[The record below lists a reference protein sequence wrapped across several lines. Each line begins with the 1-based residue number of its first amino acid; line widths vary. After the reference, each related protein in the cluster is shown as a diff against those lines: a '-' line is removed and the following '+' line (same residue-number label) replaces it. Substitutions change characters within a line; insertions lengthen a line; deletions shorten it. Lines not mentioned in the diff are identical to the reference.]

1 MVLGGGMVLEAS
13 LFKFRRSRSKNTI
26 EYLNALMAKN
36 LPEVVRRY
44 MNLFPK
50 QPVTADNMA
59 RYSGLELSAIH
70 EAIHQGI
77 SSKEIMPIGDQ
88 GFYLIKQ
95 FAIEALEEVKQRIQ
109 KIISE
114 KKSFTLS
121 DSTEILGFGRT
132 KGAPI
137 FDFLDFVGFTK
148 REGNIRT
155 LK

>member
-1 MVLGGGMVLEAS
+1 MLVFLTNQGKLVQ
-13 LFKFRRSRSKNTI
+13 
-26 EYLNALMAKN
+26 LNDDRFL
-36 LPEVVRRY
+36 
-44 MNLFPK
+44 
-50 QPVTADNMA
+50 T
-59 RYSGLELSAIH
+59 
-70 EAIHQGI
+70 
-77 SSKEIMPIGDQ
+77 
-88 GFYLIKQ
+88 
-95 FAIEALEEVKQRIQ
+95 IEALEEVKQRIR

-148 REGNIRT
+148 REGNVRT

>member
-1 MVLGGGMVLEAS
+1 MPGKKYPKPEIQKVLAFL
-13 LFKFRRSRSKNTI
+13 T
-26 EYLNALMAKN
+26 
-36 LPEVVRRY
+36 
-44 MNLFPK
+44 
-50 QPVTADNMA
+50 
-59 RYSGLELSAIH
+59 
-70 EAIHQGI
+70 HQG
-77 SSKEIMPIGDQ
+77 KLVLLNDDR
-88 GFYLIKQ
+88 FLTT
-95 FAIEALEEVKQRIQ
+95 EALERVKQRVQ

-137 FDFLDFVGFTK
+137 FDYLDSVGFTK